1 MDPTF
6 VELRERITPKFN
18 HSIASGIATEQ
29 IPSALTYIDK
39 VWKSISREFPDC
51 LVYDS
56 FSRCLPTEEFSLGA
70 KKKTPTKTT
79 KRVETKLKKAPK
91 IAFDAARSDVF
102 MVKFKFKF
110 REPGKETFEPMRE
123 VITYLPFVT
132 KGGLITMAG
141 SRFVISP
148 ILQDIVISPDNDNVF
163 AQLLCIKLIFRRQ
176 DYSFQVNDK
185 VRSVQVVWSDIYNK
199 NEEMK
204 SLQPT
209 TSMETSLAHYL
220 FCKYGVTDTF
230 KKYLGIEPIF
240 GDGSDVNRNAYP
252 VEDWVICES
261 RGVEPPGAQ
270 KGEFIRS
277 QIRVAV
283 PKNKYNQHV
292 ESLIGAFFYLVDHFS
307 KRLVLRDIDNTWL
320 WKVLL
325 GHILWTGDMNEGLL
339 HDKVRDHLRS
349 IDQYMDLI
357 TQQKLKSIKIDV
369 ETTYD
374 FFDHVMK
381 NCNSWILQDSDRVS
395 SMYGKELS
403 TLNYVLYDITRDIV
417 KANFA
422 IHTAYRRSIS
432 DPKRPLTK
440 QTIEDIFKK
449 MLKPGPIF
457 RITNGRA
464 GVSSIAIPGDNMAF
478 KLTTILVAQASSNKK
493 SARRESAGQLTS
505 KMLDSSIAAC
515 GGYLNIQK
523 KTPTGR
529 TRLNVCGVVTNNAV
543 TAEPEKYAELLRRTN
558 SQFKRRF

>member
-6 VELRERITPKFN
+6 VELRERVIPKFN

-29 IPSALTYIDK
+29 IPSALKFIDQ
-39 VWKSISREFPDC
+39 VWKSISREFPEC
-51 LVYDS
+51 VVYS
-56 FSRCLPTEEFSLGA
+56 GFERCLPTEEYVLGA

-110 REPGKETFEPMRE
+110 REPGKTTFEPLRE
-123 VITYLPFVT
+123 VLTYLPFVT

-141 SRFVISP
+141 SRFAISP

-163 AQLLCIKLIFRRQ
+163 AQLLCIKLIFRRE
-176 DYSFQVNDK
+176 DYSFMVDDA

-209 TSMETSLAHYL
+209 TKMQTTLAHYL
-220 FCKYGVTDTF
+220 FCKYGVTQTF
-230 KKYLGIEPIF
+230 QNYLKIDPVF
-240 GDGSDVNRNAYP
+240 GGPEINRNNYP
-252 VEDWVICES
+252 EEDWVICET
-261 RGVEPPGAQ
+261 RGITPPGAQ
-270 KGEFIRS
+270 KGEFVRS
-277 QIRVAV
+277 QIKIAIPR
-283 PKNKYNQHV
+283 NKYDQHA
-292 ESLIGAFFYLVDHFS
+292 ESLVGAFYYLIDHFP
-307 KRLVLRDIDNTWL
+307 KRLVLQDIDNQWL

-357 TQQKLKSIKIDV
+357 TQQKLKSIEINV

-374 FFDHVMK
+374 FFVHVIK
-381 NCNSWILQDSDRVS
+381 NCNAWILQDSDRIS

-403 TLNYVLYDITRDIV
+403 TVSYVLYEITRDIV

-440 QTIEDIFKK
+440 NTIEDIFKK

-478 KLTTILVAQASSNKK
+478 KLTTILVAQSSSNKK
-493 SARRESAGQLTS
+493 SSRRESAGQVNS
-505 KMLDSSIAAC
+505 KLLDSSIAAC

-529 TRLNVCGVVTNNAV
+529 TRLNVYGTITKNNV
-543 TAEPEKYAELLRRTN
+543 TAEPEKFADLLRRTN
-558 SQFKRRF
+558 SKFKRR

>member
-6 VELRERITPKFN
+6 SELRERITPKFN
-18 HSIASGIATEQ
+18 HAIASGIATEQ
-29 IPSALTYIDK
+29 IPNALKFIDR

-51 LVYDS
+51 LQYDGYK
-56 FSRCLPTEEFSLGA
+56 RCMPPEEYAAGA
-70 KKKTPTKTT
+70 RKKTPTKTT

-91 IAFDAARSDVF
+91 IAFDVARSDVF
-102 MVKFKFKF
+102 MVKFKFNF
-110 REPGKETFEPMRE
+110 REPGKTTFEPMRE

-132 KGGLITMAG
+132 TGGMITMAG
-141 SRFVISP
+141 SQFVISP

-176 DYSFQVNDK
+176 DFSFQVDDK
-185 VRSVQVVWSDIYNK
+185 NRSVQVVWSDIYNK

-204 SLQPT
+204 NLQPT
-209 TSMETSLAHYL
+209 TKMETTLAHYM
-220 FCKYGVTDTF
+220 FCKYGVTETF
-230 KKYLGIEPIF
+230 SIYLGVKPII
-240 GDGSDVNRNAYP
+240 GTDEDINRENYP
-252 VEDWVICES
+252 YEDWVICES
-261 RGVEPPGAQ
+261 RGIAPTGAN
-270 KGEFIRS
+270 KNEYVRSRIRMA
-277 QIRVAV
+277 IPR
-283 PKNKYNQHV
+283 NKFDQHV
-292 ESLIGAFFYLVDHFS
+292 ESFAGAFFYLVDHFS
-307 KRLVLRDIDNTWL
+307 KRLVVKDIDNLWL

-339 HDKVRDHLRS
+339 HDKVRDHFRS

-357 TQQKLKSIKIDV
+357 TQQKLKSIDIDV

-374 FFDHVMK
+374 FFVHVMK
-381 NCNSWILQDSDRVS
+381 HCNKWILQDSDRVS

-403 TLNYVLYDITRDIV
+403 TLSYVLYDITREIV

-422 IHTAYRRSIS
+422 IHTAYRRSVS
-432 DPKRPLTK
+432 DPKRPMTK
-440 QTIEDIFKK
+440 TTVEEIFKK

-464 GVSSIAIPGDNMAF
+464 GVSSIAVPGDNMAF

-493 SARRESAGQLTS
+493 SSRRESAGQLNS

-529 TRLNVCGVVTNNAV
+529 TRLNVYGHVSNNYI
-543 TAEPEKYAELLRRTN
+543 TTEPPQFAALLRQTN
-558 SQFKRRF
+558 LKFKRR